1 MKIRSTT
8 ILAVRRGD
16 FVAMAG
22 DGQVTLGD
30 IAIKHT
36 TRKVRSLAG
45 GRVLVGFAGSTADA
59 LNLFE
64 KLEAKLSAYQNDL
77 MRAAVELAKDWR
89 TDKILRRLEA
99 MLLCAD
105 KNITLTISGSGDVL
119 SPDKNVMSIGSGSGY
134 ALAAANALMDNTQ
147 LSAEEIAKKSLQ
159 IAADLCIYTNE
170 NIVCQTIASVAEEL

>member
-1 MKIRSTT
+1 MKMRSTT
-8 ILAVRRGD
+8 ILAVRRGAH
-16 FVAMAG
+16 VAMAG

-45 GRVLVGFAGSTADA
+45 GKVLVGFAGSTADA

-64 KLEAKLSAYQNDL
+64 KLEAKLATYQNDL

-89 TDKILRRLEA
+89 TDKALRRLEA

-105 KNITLTISGSGDVL
+105 KSVTLTISGSGDVL
-119 SPDKNVMSIGSGSGY
+119 SPDKHVMSIGSGSGY
-134 ALAAANALMDNTQ
+134 ALAAATALMDNSE
-147 LSAEEIAKKSLQ
+147 LGAEEIARKSLK
-159 IAADLCIYTNE
+159 IAADLCIYTND
-170 NIVCQTIASVAEEL
+170 NIVCETIASVV